1 MDNKLLLSSIDKLG
15 KDFDAIEWK
24 FLDVPPDST
33 RDKTQL
39 WPGDPA
45 EEIMICLYKGKNIQQ
60 DFHRQDYF
68 FFNFAYKGDYGAL
81 SSRFDHRITVHEGEC
96 YIGQPYAGYAPNG
109 QSKDE
114 IIIVGVL
121 IKTHTFFK
129 TFLHVLS
136 ANKKLFHFFL
146 NPQINEYSDEY
157 IQLKFDD
164 LFPVHSLLELMIVEY
179 ASPQENTQ
187 DVLKSLTLALLMLV
201 ARQYAKSNPTSKT
214 DKLSEKIVQ
223 YIGEHFDT
231 VTLGDVASHFS
242 YHPNYISGYIHRETG
257 KSFSEIVLEQR
268 MERAAALLKGTEL
281 SIEDISVML
290 GYSNTSNFYKAFR
303 EYYHGS
309 PREYVLKTMNPII
322 MA

>member
-1 MDNKLLLSSIDKLG
+1 MMENSLLWNAIETLG

-24 FLDVPPDST
+24 F
-33 RDKTQL
+33 RDALPKSAREKTQL

-45 EEIMICLYKGKNIQQ
+45 EAIMICLYKGENIQQ

-68 FFNFAYKGDYGAL
+68 FFNFAYQGDYGAL

-109 QSKDE
+109 QSEKE

-121 IKTHTFFK
+121 IQTQAFFK

-136 ANKKLFHFFL
+136 ANERLFHFFL
-146 NPQINEYSDEY
+146 N
-157 IQLKFDD
+157 QLKFDD
-164 LFPVHSLLELMIVEY
+164 LFPVRSLLELMIVEY

-201 ARQYAKSNPTSKT
+201 ARQYSKSYPAVKA

-231 VTLGDVASHFS
+231 VTLGEVAAHFS
-242 YHPNYISGYIHRETG
+242 YHPNYISGYIRRETG

-268 MERAAALLKGTEL
+268 MERAAALLRRTDL
-281 SIEDISVML
+281 SIEDIAAML
-290 GYSNTSNFYKAFR
+290 GYSNNSNFYKAFR
-303 EYYHGS
+303 AYYRVS
-309 PREYVLKTMNPII
+309 PREYALRTLLS
-322 MA
+322 